1 MPCTHIELISRYL
14 TQSGLDCTL
23 PLHAMHTHRIH
34 FQQFDTIRSR
44 FGPHPPPNA
53 VHTHT
58 IDFQTFDEIRIGLYP
73 SHRLD
78 CQPFDTIRFGSY
90 PPPHTMYTHKIDFQ
104 SFDKS
109 RQVWNIILP
118 PHAVHTYG
126 IDFQPFDKIRFASY
140 PPPQAMHAHNIDL
153 QHLTKSGLDST
164 LPFVPCTHICL
175 IFSHLTKSGLDHTL
189 TNISCTHLRLI
200 ASHLT
205 KSGLDSTL
213 PHVLSTHFT
222 HFQPFA
228 GSLVSALKGFSLR
241 WYSGFPLP
249 IIPISN
255 IIPSVKFFYIPFL
268 TETVPLFFLS
278 FNFISIHNLPYPK
291 TKEKQKLPEVKN

>member
-1 MPCTHIELISRYL
+1 MPCTHIELISSHL
-14 TQSGLDCTL
+14 TQSGLDRIL
-23 PLHAMHTHRIH
+23 PLHAMYTHKID
-34 FQQFDTIRSR
+34 FQQSDTIKSRS
-44 FGPHPPPNA
+44 GPHPPPNA

-58 IDFQTFDEIRIGLYP
+58 IDFQPFDEIRIGLYP

-90 PPPHTMYTHKIDFQ
+90 PPPHKIDFQ
-104 SFDKS
+104 PFDRS

-118 PHAVHTYG
+118 PHAMHTYG
-126 IDFQPFDKIRFASY
+126 IDFHPFDKIRFASY
-140 PPPQAMHAHNIDL
+140 PPPHAMHTHNIDL
-153 QHLTKSGLDST
+153 QPFDKIRFGLYPP
-164 LPFVPCTHICL
+164 LRAM
-175 IFSHLTKSGLDHTL
+175 HTIYAWFPAIWQNQVW
-189 TNISCTHLRLI
+189 TIPSPTCHAHTGFIS
-200 ASHLT
+200 SHLT

-213 PHVLSTHFT
+213 PHVPSTHFT

-268 TETVPLFFLS
+268 TETVPLWYIL
-278 FNFISIHNLPYPK
+278 
-291 TKEKQKLPEVKN
+291 

>member
-1 MPCTHIELISRYL
+1 
-14 TQSGLDCTL
+14 
-23 PLHAMHTHRIH
+23 MHTHRID

-44 FGPHPPPNA
+44 SGLHPPPNA
-53 VHTHT
+53 MHTHT
-58 IDFQTFDEIRIGLYP
+58 IDFQLFDEIRIGLYS

-78 CQPFDTIRFGSY
+78 CHPFDTIRFGSY

-104 SFDKS
+104 PFDTS

-118 PHAVHTYG
+118 HMPCTHMGLISSHLTKSG
-126 IDFQPFDKIRFASY
+126 LHRTLHHMPC
-140 PPPQAMHAHNIDL
+140 MHIIL
-153 QHLTKSGLDST
+153 ISSHLTKSGLDST
-164 LPFVPCTHICL
+164 LPYVPCTHICF
-175 IFSHLTKSGLDHTL
+175 ISSHLTKSGLDHTL
-189 TNISCTHLRLI
+189 PNMSCTHIRLI

-213 PHVLSTHFT
+213 PHVPCTHMCLISRHLIQSGLDRTLPHKPCT
-222 HFQPFA
+222 HRIHLQPFDKIRFGLYLPPRA
-228 GSLVSALKGFSLR
+228 MHTFPAICWFPSLCSERYSLR

-268 TETVPLFFLS
+268 TETVPLWYIL
-278 FNFISIHNLPYPK
+278 
-291 TKEKQKLPEVKN
+291 